1 MVFIYFRIIYF
12 LNLINKISPSTN
24 MGTASFLL
32 RAISNS
38 RDSKFSVLFNTL
50 ISIDHVSR
58 LRDYGASKISK
69 FVNLRALSSRK
80 TTRKFIDKK
89 KIDFSWK
96 KNNEKYFSS
105 KNNLKRPLGAFNQ
118 ELWAIYF
125 VLKIRKFGKSRWIS
139 PWNTARIIYWR
150 ESLLIPR
157 ET

>member
-1 MVFIYFRIIYF
+1 
-12 LNLINKISPSTN
+12 

-89 KIDFSWK
+89 KK
-96 KNNEKYFSS
+96 
-105 KNNLKRPLGAFNQ
+105 
-118 ELWAIYF
+118 
-125 VLKIRKFGKSRWIS
+125 
-139 PWNTARIIYWR
+139 
-150 ESLLIPR
+150 
-157 ET
+157 